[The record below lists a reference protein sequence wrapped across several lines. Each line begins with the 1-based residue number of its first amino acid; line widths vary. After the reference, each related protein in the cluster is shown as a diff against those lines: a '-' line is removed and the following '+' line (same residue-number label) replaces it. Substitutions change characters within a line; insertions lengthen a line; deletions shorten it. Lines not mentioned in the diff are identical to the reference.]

1 MSTDLEDN
9 IYFIAFNLIFF
20 KTASLLNSFYLPVVA
35 SVSGISVTVVDP
47 Q

>member
-9 IYFIAFNLIFF
+9 IYFIAFNLIFL
-20 KTASLLNSFYLPVVA
+20 TASLLNSFYLPVVA
-35 SVSGISVTVVDP
+35 AVSGISVTVVDP